1 MTKTFKP
8 ERMDYA
14 PIARHSD
21 DSPSAARP
29 LLAGKPQFESA
40 CADKTIIHSQF
51 NLFYYEK
58 KEVFNEFSTEF

>member
-21 DSPSAARP
+21 DSLPAAGP
-29 LLAGKPQFESA
+29 LLAGKQPFESA

-58 KEVFNEFSTEF
+58 EEVFYEFSAEL